1 MNNDYSKNPI
11 IQKVTGATR
20 EECISKIISKYGS
33 NYVLDGYETVRK
45 VGFFGFGAKSY
56 IEQSFH
62 VVRNN
67 YDKLN
72 NSRGIYVPLQ
82 NDSQSSFANSSVNL
96 SAKNL
101 YGNQNSNPN
110 SSSNDFLKAQAEMLK
125 KLDPSSNIQLSQV
138 TKKLDKIQSQLEE
151 ISSANIS
158 NGEHKTL
165 ERINELLDD
174 NGFTRSYSKM
184 IETKIKQNFSLEE
197 LNDFD
202 LVQKKVVDW
211 IGENIKIQTDEYV
224 RPPRVIIIVGPTGVG
239 KTTTV
244 AKMAAE
250 IAISAK
256 NNPNVKY
263 QPSIEMVSTDTMRV
277 AAVDQLSHYGEII
290 HANVEQAE
298 NSEQLQEIY
307 NAHSSSIDYMFID
320 TSGYSPNDFEHI
332 ASMRRI
338 LDVKNMHESIYL
350 AVLAGISAKDL
361 ENILRNYESFNF
373 KSVIVTKCDETLTF
387 GNLLSVLYEKKK
399 TISYLTTGQE
409 VVNNIEK
416 ANPLFFLKKLR
427 GFNLDMEHLKEK
439 FLSDEEQ
446 KNPQILWS

>member
-20 EECISKIISKYGS
+20 DECIKKIISKYGS
-33 NYVLDGYETVRK
+33 NYVLDGYENVKK
-45 VGFFGFGAKSY
+45 VGFFGLREKSY
-56 IEQSFH
+56 VEQKFH
-62 VVRNN
+62 VVKNN

-82 NDSQSSFANSSVNL
+82 NDSQNSFSNSPS
-96 SAKNL
+96 KNL
-101 YGNQNSNPN
+101 YGNQNLYTNQNTN

-125 KLDPSSNIQLSQV
+125 KLDPNSNIQLSQV
-138 TKKLDKIQSQLEE
+138 SKKLEKIQSQLEE
-151 ISSANIS
+151 MSSAKVS
-158 NGEHKTL
+158 QGEHKTL
-165 ERINELLDD
+165 ERINELLDE

-184 IETKIKQNFSLEE
+184 IETKIKQSFNLEE

-211 IGENIKIQTDEYV
+211 IGESIKIQADEYV

-244 AKMAAE
+244 AKMASE
-250 IAISAK
+250 IAISAR

-263 QPSIEMVSTDTMRV
+263 KPVIEMVSTDTMRV

-290 HANVEQAE
+290 NANVEQAE
-298 NSEQLQEIY
+298 NAEQLQEIY

-320 TSGYSPNDFEHI
+320 TSGYNPNDFEHI

-338 LDVKNMHESIYL
+338 LDVKNMRESVYL
-350 AVLAGISAKDL
+350 AVLADTNVINL
-361 ENILRNYESFNF
+361 ENILRNYESFDF
-373 KSVIVTKCDETLTF
+373 KSVIVTKCDESLIF
-387 GNLLSVLYEKKK
+387 GNIISVLSEKKK
-399 TISYLTTGQE
+399 SISFVTTGQD

-416 ANPLFFLKKLR
+416 ASPLFFLKKLR
-427 GFNLDMEHLKEK
+427 GFSLDMEHLEEK
-439 FLSDEEQ
+439 FSDKQEHQ
-446 KNPQILWS
+446 NPQILWS